1 MNAVNKFIKHLIKKG
16 IFPFEEIIADGE
28 SHLVTD
34 GNTGRQFTYA
44 IYEKEFRLIEITR
57 KAA

>member
-1 MNAVNKFIKHLIKKG
+1 MSLLNSFMENLLGKG
-16 IFPFEEIIADGE
+16 IFPFEEIIADGAP
-28 SHLVTD
+28 HLFTD
-34 GNTGRQFTYA
+34 GNTGRQYKYA